1 MKIRNLV
8 LLVFTV
14 FTSTLCF
21 CQHNLSLDIAG
32 VKSDDG
38 NVCFAL
44 YTDET
49 SFLKFDKV
57 FKSGY
62 QKAVK
67 GNTRI
72 EIKDLPEGNYA
83 VAIFHD
89 SNGNKNLD
97 TNMIGIPKEPIA
109 FSRGKMK
116 MFGPPKYQECV
127 FPLNAN
133 LKLTIEM
140 D

>member
-1 MKIRNLV
+1 MRFRNLV
-8 LLVFTV
+8 PLLFLGFV
-14 FTSTLCF
+14 STLSF
-21 CQHNLSLDIAG
+21 SQHNLSLDIAG

-57 FKSGY
+57 FKSGS

-67 GNTRI
+67 GNNRI

-97 TNMIGIPKEPIA
+97 TNMFGIPKEPIA
-109 FSRGKMK
+109 FSKGKMK
-116 MFGPPKYQECV
+116 MFGPPKFRECA

-133 LKLTIEM
+133 LKMTIEM